1 MATVNSVDS
10 YLYEEILSR
19 DITGKT
25 AKLRQSMGKSH
36 SRSRILNHLLGVLF
50 ILVIFGAMAML
61 LYRYAEI
68 NEIKY
73 SNFELKKE
81 IQSLNVAVEELKY
94 QLDSASNLK
103 TIEHYA
109 TTQLGMQYPQP
120 HQVVYI
126 ESGTKYALDIEKNE
140 NLGDNSPEVLGYG
153 QPQENLVKTIIGFL
167 WN

>member
-1 MATVNSVDS
+1 VATVNSTDP
-10 YLYEEILSR
+10 YLYDEILSR
-19 DITGKT
+19 DLT
-25 AKLRQSMGKSH
+25 AKTMKLKKSMGKTNRKSRFFSH
-36 SRSRILNHLLGVLF
+36 VMALLF
-50 ILVIFGAMAML
+50 LVVVFGAMAAL
-61 LYRYAEI
+61 LFRYAEI

-81 IQSLNVAVEELKY
+81 IRSLEVEVEELKY
-94 QLDSASNLK
+94 QLNSASSLE

-109 TTQLGMQYPQP
+109 GTRLGMQYPQP

-126 ESGTKYALDIEKNE
+126 AGGTKYALDIEKNE

-153 QPQENLVKTIIGFL
+153 QPEENLVKTIIGFL